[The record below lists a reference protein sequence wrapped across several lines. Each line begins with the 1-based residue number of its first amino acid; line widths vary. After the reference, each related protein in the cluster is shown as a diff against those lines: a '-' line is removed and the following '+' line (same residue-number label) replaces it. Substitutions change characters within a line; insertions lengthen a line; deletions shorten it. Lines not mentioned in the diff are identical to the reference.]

1 VVKVSFLSHQNIFTL
16 QPNMA
21 LIWSDPIWFDL
32 TTAKMM
38 INCLI
43 LKCKPKMKLALFF
56 YSRLSCIANCYALPR
71 PRGEQSMPDR
81 PDYLDTGHNQELE
94 EPCQRLLED
103 LSLER
108 RKTVDVNDS
117 MSISSRYFFTLSAHL
132 PSLCFLLVVIV
143 GLTYKVLLFLL
154 SLSFLKK

>member
-1 VVKVSFLSHQNIFTL
+1 
-16 QPNMA
+16 
-21 LIWSDPIWFDL
+21 
-32 TTAKMM
+32 MM

-94 EPCQRLLED
+94 EPRQRLLED

-108 RKTVDVNDS
+108 RKTVDGNDS
-117 MSISSRYFFTLSAHL
+117 MSISSR
-132 PSLCFLLVVIV
+132 
-143 GLTYKVLLFLL
+143 
-154 SLSFLKK
+154 

>member
-1 VVKVSFLSHQNIFTL
+1 
-16 QPNMA
+16 
-21 LIWSDPIWFDL
+21 
-32 TTAKMM
+32 MM

-94 EPCQRLLED
+94 EPRQRLLED
-103 LSLER
+103 LSFKR
-108 RKTVDVNDS
+108 RKTVDGNDS
-117 MSISSRYFFTLSAHL
+117 MSTSSRYFFTLSALL
-132 PSLCFLLVVIV
+132 PGKISGANQVPSGSVETKIVSVGCETFGPDEPPRNVAKFVVNPQPQH
-143 GLTYKVLLFLL
+143 GST
-154 SLSFLKK
+154 S

>member
-1 VVKVSFLSHQNIFTL
+1 
-16 QPNMA
+16 
-21 LIWSDPIWFDL
+21 
-32 TTAKMM
+32 M
-38 INCLI
+38 INCPI
-43 LKCKPKMKLALFF
+43 PKCKPKMKLAFF
-56 YSRLSCIANCYALPR
+56 FIHDSRLSCVANCYALPR
-71 PRGEQSMPDR
+71 PRGEQSMPVR
-81 PDYLDTGHNQELE
+81 PDYHGTGHNQELE

-143 GLTYKVLLFLL
+143 GLTYKVLLLFP
-154 SLSFLKK
+154 SLSVFSPEIRHPQFKISTSYIRDSLFIFFTKIS

>member
-1 VVKVSFLSHQNIFTL
+1 
-16 QPNMA
+16 
-21 LIWSDPIWFDL
+21 
-32 TTAKMM
+32 MM

-94 EPCQRLLED
+94 EPRQRLLED
-103 LSLER
+103 LRPCLVSFICKRKKFLR
-108 RKTVDVNDS
+108 RN
-117 MSISSRYFFTLSAHL
+117 FAN
-132 PSLCFLLVVIV
+132 
-143 GLTYKVLLFLL
+143 
-154 SLSFLKK
+154 LKY